1 VTNRHSLIA
10 YMATLLAILALAII
24 AATHGQLDSTVFST
38 AIAGLIG
45 IAGTFRPRQQQG
57 EGNA

>member
-1 VTNRHSLIA
+1 MTQRHSLIA
-10 YMATLLAILALAII
+10 YIATLAAILTLAII

-45 IAGTFRPRQQQG
+45 IAGTFRPRQPQEATQ
-57 EGNA
+57 